1 VPKKKPFSGGYVVV
15 EDFGTTGLE
24 GDVEQWEPKSEE
36 NRFFNFVRAEALSG
50 NSLKASTGGSWG
62 VGKTVFNRCSSI
74 NSFLA
79 LTVRRTTRDLAVF
92 GRSMLRYHRIAH
104 ESATYQARGLWGTQS
119 TSTPDLTV
127 PCQDEP
133 TAEML
138 IRDFGLRR
146 SAQGDAANAGLS
158 VVIPYADEEI
168 TADGIAD
175 IALREYFYPI
185 LAGKLVVEVYGDF
198 NDGSSSVV
206 LTRENLPEHAAK
218 SGVAATKDVI
228 ELATRALHLEDE
240 QVYVAPAGG
249 LGAPDWSTRL
259 FPDDD
264 ERFAELCRQFDQ
276 GDCVSIRVPITLH
289 PKEGDPESDSFVVHV
304 RRDLDGQGYRPLF
317 VRGWT
322 VVANARKRGLRNHRV
337 FALTTIDKDAP
348 LGKFLRLSEP
358 PAHTSW
364 EPDTTNIK
372 GRFAFAKPTIDFV
385 LGAPKYIVDCLANT
399 RRDADTFVWSD
410 LFPVPGDS
418 PGIGRT
424 RKKQKRKKGGV
435 VNPPVI
441 APPPAKPKA
450 YRIEKMVDGFVV
462 VRDNKESTPLPV
474 EIRIMTG
481 YDRSRGNPIKSHSNH
496 DFNLQNMTLITSN
509 VREFSLPPKRYNK
522 KSKELS
528 FNRIFFTPLNDEFRV
543 EVTGFDARRDLVV
556 IGRSESGKS
565 TTADTDS
572 EIDQ

>member
-1 VPKKKPFSGGYVVV
+1 
-15 EDFGTTGLE
+15 
-24 GDVEQWEPKSEE
+24 
-36 NRFFNFVRAEALSG
+36 
-50 NSLKASTGGSWG
+50 
-62 VGKTVFNRCSSI
+62 
-74 NSFLA
+74 
-79 LTVRRTTRDLAVF
+79 
-92 GRSMLRYHRIAH
+92 MLRYHRIAH
-104 ESATYQARGLWGTQS
+104 ESATYHASGLWGTQS

-146 SAQGDAANAGLS
+146 SAQGNAANAGLS

-175 IALREYFYPI
+175 IALSEYFYPI
-185 LAGKLVVEVYGDF
+185 LAGKLVVEVYGNF

-206 LTRENLPEHAAK
+206 LTRENLPERAAV
-218 SGVAATKDVI
+218 SGEAAIKDVI

-322 VVANARKRGLRNHRV
+322 VVANARKRGLKNHRV
-337 FALTTIDKDAP
+337 FALTTIDKDSP

-372 GRFAFAKPTIDFV
+372 GRFTFAKPTIDFV
-385 LGAPKYIVDCLANT
+385 LGAPKYIVDCLANAH
-399 RRDADTFVWSD
+399 REKDTFVWSD
-410 LFPVPGDS
+410 LFPMPGDS
-418 PGIGRT
+418 QRLGPAG
-424 RKKQKRKKGGV
+424 KKAKRKKAGGGTGGGTK
-435 VNPPVI
+435 
-441 APPPAKPKA
+441 PPPAKPKA
-450 YRIEKMVDGFVV
+450 YRIQQVTGGFVV
-462 VRDNKESTPLPV
+462 VRDNQDSTMLPE
-474 EIRIMTG
+474 EIRIVTG
-481 YDRSRGNPIKSHSNH
+481 YDRSRGDPIKLHSNY
-496 DFNLQNMTLITSN
+496 DFDIRKMPLILNQVGEVSYP
-509 VREFSLPPKRYNK
+509 VNK
-522 KSKELS
+522 VSDDGEDES
-528 FNRIFFTPLNDEFRV
+528 FNRLHFTPLNDEFRL
-543 EVTGFDARRDLVV
+543 EVKGFDPRRDLVV
-556 IGRSESGKS
+556 IGRSKSGK
-565 TTADTDS
+565 TATTDS
-572 EIDQ
+572 DTEADQ